1 MATDNWTASGRLST
15 SPEHLALQLSRGT
28 IGALTVGFVLL
39 SVAGRGITLQT
50 QLLVYLV
57 GMVALNL
64 PHGGYEHFS
73 NLRNRGPPFGARY
86 VVLYVGFVVAFVAL
100 FLVAPV
106 VALAFAFAT
115 AVAKGG
121 HGDLHVMEGLI
132 GTGHL
137 DTRFQRGLAAFVR
150 GGAVMIVPLVFWP
163 ETFYTFSEYM
173 VAIFD
178 PGALAAVAGGFER
191 SRLVLGG
198 GFGLAVV
205 AHLGLGYARGGVSRE
220 WLVDAGETLLLV
232 AYFAFVPVVVA
243 IGLYFP
249 LWYSLRQAGRSV
261 AVERRNPGRNDGLA
275 IPVAWG
281 VLVVGALATALVAA
295 GLYVVAPNPLGGAA
309 LLPGIVAFYTV
320 FVCVIALPH
329 VVVGEWLDMKRGIWY
344 VP

>member
-1 MATDNWTASGRLST
+1 MATDNWTTPGRMST
-15 SPEHLALQLSRGT
+15 SPEHLALQISRLT
-28 IGALTVGFVLL
+28 IGALTLGFLLL
-39 SVAGRGITLQT
+39 SIRGRGIPLQT

-73 NLRNRGPPFGARY
+73 NLRHRGLPFGARY
-86 VVLYVGFVVAFVAL
+86 VALYVGFVVGFLAL

-106 VALAFAFAT
+106 VALAVAFAT

-121 HGDLHVMEGLI
+121 HGDLHVMDGLI

-163 ETFYTFSEYM
+163 ETFYLFSEYM
-173 VAIFD
+173 VAIFE
-178 PGALAAVAGGFER
+178 PGALAAVAGGFEL

-205 AHLGLGYARGGVSRE
+205 AHLGLGYAHAGASRE
-220 WLVDAGETLLLV
+220 WLVDAGETVLLV
-232 AYFAFVPVVVA
+232 AYFAAVPVVVA

-275 IPVAWG
+275 VPVAWG

-295 GLYVVAPNPLGGAA
+295 GLYVAAPNPLGGAA

-320 FVCVIALPH
+320 FVCIIALPH